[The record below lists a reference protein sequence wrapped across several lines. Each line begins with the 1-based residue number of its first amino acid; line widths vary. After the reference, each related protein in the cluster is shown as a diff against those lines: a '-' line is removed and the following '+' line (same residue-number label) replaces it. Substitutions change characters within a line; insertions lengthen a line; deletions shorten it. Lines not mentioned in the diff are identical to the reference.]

1 MSEEQ
6 KPFRVNDRRHFTAEG
21 RPRGEEA
28 SAANARPEPAGAA
41 GPPTE
46 PSEAPPEADFAAFVL
61 SLGSRAGVLLAG
73 EGDEPELGEPAARLR
88 EARSIIAILE
98 MLKGKTEGRRT
109 PPEDQILEALLYELR
124 MGYLARA
131 GVGGA

>member
-21 RPRGEEA
+21 RPRSEAA
-28 SAANARPEPAGAA
+28 SAGATEPEAGAGSA
-41 GPPTE
+41 PSE
-46 PSEAPPEADFAAFVL
+46 PSSALPAVDFGAFIL
-61 SLGSRAGVLLAG
+61 SLGSRAGLLLSSDG
-73 EGDEPELGEPAARLR
+73 EEPTGGEPAERLR
-88 EARSIIAILE
+88 EARSIISILE
-98 MLKGKTEGRRT
+98 MLKDKTEGRRT
-109 PPEDQILEALLYELR
+109 PQEDQILDGLLYELR